1 MSANLSPAEA
11 LQQVPGWDPQGVV
24 VQELKGGLTNRTFM
38 VIRGSDNYVLR
49 LDAAHTRAFNLDRVS
64 ETAIIRS
71 AAAAGLAPEVVHAD
85 AAAGILLCR
94 YLSGQVWSA
103 DNFDD
108 HANVEALCA
117 LLRQVHALP
126 LSGVRF
132 EASAVARR
140 YAVNLEKRQGLHAFA
155 LHCEEI
161 IAARTT
167 DVPACCCH
175 NDVVAQNIIA
185 TPKLKLL
192 DWEYACDN
200 DPLFDLASLIG
211 FHNLGPDMAD
221 ALLRAYAGTSD
232 GELRE
237 RLENQVRLYDA
248 IQWLWLANRQV
259 LSRNGRQAAR
269 LEQLQQR
276 IG

>member
-1 MSANLSPAEA
+1 VSANLSPAEA
-11 LQQVPGWDPQGVV
+11 LSQVPGWDPQDVV
-24 VQELKGGLTNRTFM
+24 VQEMKGGLTNRTFM
-38 VIRGSDNYVLR
+38 VIRGNDNFVLR

-64 ETAIIRS
+64 EAAIIGS
-71 AAAAGLAPEVVHAD
+71 AAAAGLAPEVVFAE

-94 YLSGQVWSA
+94 YLPGQVWSA
-103 DNFDD
+103 DHFNDY
-108 HANVEALCA
+108 ANIEAFCV

-132 EASAVARR
+132 DASAIARR

-155 LHCEEI
+155 LRCEEI
-161 IAARTT
+161 VAARMT
-167 DVPACCCH
+167 DAPACCCH

-211 FHNLGPDMAD
+211 FHNLGTDTAD
-221 ALLRAYAGTSD
+221 ALLGAYAGTS
-232 GELRE
+232 GNELRE
-237 RLENQVRLYDA
+237 RLVNQVRLYDA

-259 LSRNGRQAAR
+259 LSRNSRQAAR

-276 IG
+276 LD